1 MFAGPL
7 PFLCSNMPLSAE
19 KDQTRADASK
29 WGCRLK
35 SVQRVS
41 LSSTLFYLINEHFPR
56 HISGSKCFMF
66 INMSNSPF
74 HPMGLILLSVPLYR
88 QGNSDHKGL
97 NDLPQV
103 NCSGQRQD
111 LNPDVLAVELSSK
124 HYTLVPNCYCNN
136 YNFWKVLNHFSHVQL
151 FATLDC
157 SPPCSSVHG
166 FLQARILEC
175 VAMPSSKGSS

>member
-1 MFAGPL
+1 
-7 PFLCSNMPLSAE
+7 
-19 KDQTRADASK
+19 
-29 WGCRLK
+29 
-35 SVQRVS
+35 
-41 LSSTLFYLINEHFPR
+41 
-56 HISGSKCFMF
+56 MF

-175 VAMPSSKGSS
+175 VAMPSSREVRRSRPDPVIKPVCLPSPELAGRFFCLRSPELAGRFFTTRATWEAHSFS

>member
-1 MFAGPL
+1 MLKHAPVCRERLDQGRCFKMGP
-7 PFLCSNMPLSAE
+7 M
-19 KDQTRADASK
+19 
-29 WGCRLK
+29 GCNQLRE
-35 SVQRVS
+35 SICPAHCFV
-41 LSSTLFYLINEHFPR
+41 YLINEHFPR
-56 HISGSKCFMF
+56 HMISGSKCFMF

-103 NCSGQRQD
+103 SCSGQRQD

-124 HYTLVPNCYCNN
+124 HYTLVSNCYCNN
-136 YNFWKVLNHFSHVQL
+136 YNFWKVLNHFSHVQF

-175 VAMPSSKGSS
+175 VAMPSSRGSCRPRD